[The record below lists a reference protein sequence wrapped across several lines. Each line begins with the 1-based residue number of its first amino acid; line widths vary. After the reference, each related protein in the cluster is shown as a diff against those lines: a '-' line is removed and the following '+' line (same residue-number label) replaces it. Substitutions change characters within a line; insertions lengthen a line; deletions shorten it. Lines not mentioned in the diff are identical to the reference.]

1 MLLFDVKPADSTIYD
16 NLKLVELMV
25 AIITNWN
32 YLIKNKLDLDT
43 FITYDNSRYN
53 QNHRRITTKLVHMK

>member
-1 MLLFDVKPADSTIYD
+1 MLLFDVKPVDSIIYD

>member
-43 FITYDNSRYN
+43 FISYDNSRYN